1 MAPAPYGPQV
11 GTWAEP
17 HIVWGAPFSGLICS
31 SGRTGMLGRKLP
43 SPSAP
48 PPPPWTRPE
57 KVIVIT
63 RVQLSTRVHTCGNS
77 ESKCGRFSPE
87 TKPRSIR
94 TPGPGQRRV
103 CVQQLLPCA
112 SSLLAWGPSS
122 LGVDSETEARGHTLH
137 FYSPEVPK
145 P

>member
-48 PPPPWTRPE
+48 PPTAMDMSREGHCDNTCAAQHTRSHLWE
-57 KVIVIT
+57 FS
-63 RVQLSTRVHTCGNS
+63 LSVEGS
-77 ESKCGRFSPE
+77 V
-87 TKPRSIR
+87 PR
-94 TPGPGQRRV
+94 
-103 CVQQLLPCA
+103 
-112 SSLLAWGPSS
+112 
-122 LGVDSETEARGHTLH
+122 
-137 FYSPEVPK
+137 
-145 P
+145 